1 MSVRQDFHPRIYLT
15 DSDFASITHNG
26 KLCDAKGQLGPSEF
40 EDVMRRQMIEMIQDK
55 LVLARGLRT
64 PEVPCAAAACYRTF
78 ECGATFR
85 TSEARFMTSGC
96 RAAFLKA

>member
-1 MSVRQDFHPRIYLT
+1 MAINLYVNLYVIYVYIDEHIYILYVYVLT
-15 DSDFASITHNG
+15 YT
-26 KLCDAKGQLGPSEF
+26 LC
-40 EDVMRRQMIEMIQDK
+40 RQMVEMIQDK